1 VKTGYEPPDWWA
13 LLGLVETVS
22 EDFRDR
28 VHDAAPADATDV
40 VVDVETEEDF
50 RKRGSIKPPVRIPAP

>member
-1 VKTGYEPPDWWA
+1 VKTGYEPPDWWG

-22 EDFRDR
+22 EDFRNR
-28 VHDAAPADATDV
+28 VHDAAPTDDTEV

-50 RKRGSIKPPVRIPAP
+50 TKRGSIKPPVRIPAP